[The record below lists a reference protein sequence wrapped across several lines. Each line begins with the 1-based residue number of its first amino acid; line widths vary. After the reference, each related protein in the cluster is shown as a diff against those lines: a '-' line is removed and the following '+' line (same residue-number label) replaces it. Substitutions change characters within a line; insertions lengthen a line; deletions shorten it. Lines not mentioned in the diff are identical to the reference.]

1 MAYCSKVQV
10 AEPFRNN
17 SGLLL
22 DLIDTTV
29 FDFLIGNADRHH
41 YEVVSRVQKGMLV
54 ILDNGKSFG
63 NPEHDEL
70 SILAPLYQCCSIR
83 YSLWQKLQTLQN
95 GILSAVL
102 REVLTSDPVAPV
114 LTPPH
119 LEALDRRLEAVLQE
133 VERCIERRG
142 LKSVIF
148 EGKA

>member
-1 MAYCSKVQV
+1 M
-10 AEPFRNN
+10 
-17 SGLLL
+17 G
-22 DLIDTTV
+22 
-29 FDFLIGNADRHH
+29 
-41 YEVVSRVQKGMLV
+41 
-54 ILDNGKSFG
+54 
-63 NPEHDEL
+63 
-70 SILAPLYQCCSIR
+70 IR